1 MSKIPLVG
9 KNEQAIS
16 SDLEGSPFLRRIHT
30 VDGNPAPVDTGLVWL
45 LSHYVQGSFHSG
57 CCRTSSINNIIAT
70 LKIWP
75 QNQHC
80 QTLAHLPHQFDH
92 VFVHDSSTISPGST
106 FLPEQW
112 GRSWGIIAYNPWSKG
127 KLKDETLQSH
137 DSINCFRHSFLG
149 RFSALLAH
157 KPPAVGRWWT
167 QRTRSEFG
175 SETRPQRRM
184 DLHRVYGWA
193 FHILFTL
200 SRSWKWQKSLPAFGG
215 NKIINRCAPKNAQ
228 I

>member
-30 VDGNPAPVDTGLVWL
+30 VDGNPAPVDIWSIWL
-45 LSHYVQGSFHSG
+45 LSHYLQGSFHSG
-57 CCRTSSINNIIAT
+57 CCRISSINNIIPT

-80 QTLAHLPHQFDH
+80 QTLAHLPHQLH
-92 VFVHDSSTISPGST
+92 HG
-106 FLPEQW
+106 
-112 GRSWGIIAYNPWSKG
+112 GIIACNPWSK
-127 KLKDETLQSH
+127 ETLQSH

-157 KPPAVGRWWT
+157 QPPAVGRWWT

-200 SRSWKWQKSLPAFGG
+200 SRSWKWQKSRSAFGG
-215 NKIINRCAPKNAQ
+215 NKINRCAPKNEQ